1 MKAENTHEKK
11 ATIDQ
16 VAEPELSRGQKLIAE
31 ISSDLLALE
40 LEPDSKEQAILD
52 AVCTLVDRMEE
63 LEAVIAVEGLML
75 KSPTGPRVH
84 AAAIE
89 HRNLAVALPKLLSQI
104 VLANS
109 QSGAAK
115 SAVHQR
121 AANARWQKRD
131 ELVAYREAAANLN
144 G

>member
-1 MKAENTHEKK
+1 MKADNTHEKE
-11 ATIDQ
+11 ATSEQ
-16 VAEPELSRGQKLIAE
+16 VAEPVLSRGQKLIAE
-31 ISSDLLALE
+31 ITSDLIALS

-63 LEAVIAVEGLML
+63 LEAVIAHDGLML
-75 KSPTGPRVH
+75 ISPTGPRVH

-109 QSGAAK
+109 QSGASK
-115 SAVHQR
+115 DPTKQR
-121 AANARWQKRD
+121 AANARWAKRD
-131 ELVAYREAAANLN
+131 ELVAYREAAANL
-144 G
+144 

>member
-1 MKAENTHEKK
+1 MKADNALTKET
-11 ATIDQ
+11 TSDQ
-16 VAEPELSRGQKLIAE
+16 AAEQELSRGQKLISE
-31 ISSDLLALE
+31 ITSDLTALS

-63 LEAVIAVEGLML
+63 LEAVIAHDGLML
-75 KSPTGPRVH
+75 KSLTGPRVH

-89 HRNLAVALPKLLSQI
+89 HRNLAVALPKLLAQI

-121 AANARWQKRD
+121 AANARWAKRD
-131 ELVAYREAAANLN
+131 QLQVYREAAANLN